1 MVTDKQVRRLFKLR
15 SMGMTKSEL
24 ADKTNM
30 DIKTASK
37 YLDSGKLPSQIKP
50 EHNWQTKKDSFED
63 AWGIY

>member
-1 MVTDKQVRRLFKLR
+1 MVTDKQVKRLFKLR

-37 YLDSGKLPSQIKP
+37 YLDSGKLPSQVKSSGGKT
-50 EHNWQTKKDSFED
+50 QM
-63 AWGIY
+63 GYMVGCLL